1 MKTKA
6 DKKSESKITTGT
18 FSFSSFKVQS
28 FLLIIV
34 GLIFYANSF
43 KNEYAL
49 DDGIVII
56 KNEYVQ
62 QGLRGVPKILKT
74 DSYDSFYKQMNAKQQ
89 LSGGRYRPLSVVT
102 FALEEQFFG
111 NGDKEKP
118 SDTVT
123 YVRHVVNVLLYIFS
137 IIVLLYFLRNSIFKQ
152 NVFIPFLTCLIFLV
166 HPLHTEVV
174 ANIKSRDEILSFL
187 FIILTLISA
196 LRYREEKRTQNLFW
210 TITFYFLALLS
221 KEYAITLLV
230 ILPLLFYILLNK
242 TIKESLQCTVPYF
255 IVAAVYLLIRFSV
268 VGLGSTQEN
277 TDVLNNPYMFAT
289 SIEKKA
295 TQIEVLNR
303 YLKLLFYPHP
313 LSSDYSYSTIPYTNF
328 SNPMVWFSILFT
340 LALIVLTFYFF
351 KKRNIISFALAF
363 YLLHLFMVSNLVMD
377 IGATMGERLVYHS
390 SFGFALVMAI
400 LIDLVL
406 KKITNQKTKES
417 IVITLSL
424 LISIPCS
431 AIVIERNG
439 DWVNDKKLFTTDALT
454 VPNSALVN
462 GNAGKAYVDLSEM
475 EGNKQMEAELLKKA
489 EFHLKRS
496 VEIHPKYVNGYLNL
510 GVVYFKLKDYKKT
523 EEYWNVAKTIFPNNP
538 ILKRNFQVLSATYF
552 GEAMAVG
559 AKDIAKAIAGLEKAC
574 ELDPSNAEYWYNL
587 GGASFTAKEFEKAR
601 NAWTKTLQLK
611 PGYIQAQQGLL
622 AIPK

>member
-1 MKTKA
+1 
-6 DKKSESKITTGT
+6 
-18 FSFSSFKVQS
+18 
-28 FLLIIV
+28 
-34 GLIFYANSF
+34 
-43 KNEYAL
+43 
-49 DDGIVII
+49 
-56 KNEYVQ
+56 
-62 QGLRGVPKILKT
+62 
-74 DSYDSFYKQMNAKQQ
+74 
-89 LSGGRYRPLSVVT
+89 
-102 FALEEQFFG
+102 
-111 NGDKEKP
+111 
-118 SDTVT
+118 
-123 YVRHVVNVLLYIFS
+123 
-137 IIVLLYFLRNSIFKQ
+137 
-152 NVFIPFLTCLIFLV
+152 
-166 HPLHTEVV
+166 
-174 ANIKSRDEILSFL
+174 
-187 FIILTLISA
+187 
-196 LRYREEKRTQNLFW
+196 
-210 TITFYFLALLS
+210 
-221 KEYAITLLV
+221 
-230 ILPLLFYILLNK
+230 
-242 TIKESLQCTVPYF
+242 
-255 IVAAVYLLIRFSV
+255 
-268 VGLGSTQEN
+268 
-277 TDVLNNPYMFAT
+277 
-289 SIEKKA
+289 
-295 TQIEVLNR
+295 
-303 YLKLLFYPHP
+303 
-313 LSSDYSYSTIPYTNF
+313 
-328 SNPMVWFSILFT
+328 
-340 LALIVLTFYFF
+340 
-351 KKRNIISFALAF
+351 
-363 YLLHLFMVSNLVMD
+363 MVSNLVMD

-559 AKDIAKAIAGLEKAC
+559 AKDITKAIAGLEKAC

-587 GGASFTAKEFEKAR
+587 GGASFTAKEYEKAK
-601 NAWTKTLQLK
+601 NAWTKTLQLN
-611 PGYIQAQQGLL
+611 PSYAQAQQGLL